1 MHKSWEEFTKHF
13 NLYLNT
19 RYESSSVLSMIPGF
33 KKSLE
38 WNISVSEA
46 RCFVVS
52 LSLAWGILEE
62 ILVLRLPEE
71 NVIFLITKNRKKKCY
86 FSVIKILF
94 LKKKCWS
101 FLSIFHNEGFS
112 YDCINLQQLMNQTFQ
127 PSKEPLLSDSKETL
141 RVSSLQ
147 TRRTELGWII
157 IKPKIISELP
167 WSSNNSIRSS
177 ELELSYAHCLCS
189 LTSGCSSPQ
198 TGQRQ
203 GDRKVSSTIRQAH
216 GMNKHALS
224 KMLNVKHW

>member
-1 MHKSWEEFTKHF
+1 MWFFS
-13 NLYLNT
+13 Y
-19 RYESSSVLSMIPGF
+19 
-33 KKSLE
+33 
-38 WNISVSEA
+38 
-46 RCFVVS
+46 
-52 LSLAWGILEE
+52 
-62 ILVLRLPEE
+62 
-71 NVIFLITKNRKKKCY
+71 KNWKKKCY
-86 FSVIKILF
+86 FSVIRIPF

-101 FLSIFHNEGFS
+101 FLTIFHNEGFS

-147 TRRTELGWII
+147 TWRTELGWII

-167 WSSNNSIRSS
+167 WSSKNSIRCS
-177 ELELSYAHCLCS
+177 ELELSYAHCLS
-189 LTSGCSSPQ
+189 WLTSGCSAPQ

-224 KMLNVKHW
+224 KMLNFKHW